1 MKFLILLVVMMALF
15 TSVALA
21 GSNQNPK
28 GKHGKHGNNKGQG
41 M

>member
-28 GKHGKHGNNKGQG
+28 GKHGKGKKGQG